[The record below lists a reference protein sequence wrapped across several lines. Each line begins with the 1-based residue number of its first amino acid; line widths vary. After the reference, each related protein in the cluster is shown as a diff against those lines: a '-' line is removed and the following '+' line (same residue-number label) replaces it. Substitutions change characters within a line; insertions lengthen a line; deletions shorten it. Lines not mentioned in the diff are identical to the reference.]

1 MSSNP
6 AHYNTADHVEW
17 ERYASNLHKAG
28 AGVGPVPGLPPR
40 GYRECFILTQKF
52 APLPEHYPNLFI
64 GKADQPA
71 KAPGE
76 VLMSEGAFGS
86 MLESQHRFGS
96 APIGLDS
103 EDRLSQLIT
112 ARPHTAITADIGTD
126 SADAGLISEV
136 VVAMEAIETSLL
148 LIDLMVE
155 EAALAGHALRRTI
168 AGTDVEMEGDAG
180 TEADAETENDSTLQ
194 NPGDL
199 TADKAEKAQKAED
212 LERRHAEAIV
222 TLAAIDAEQDKA
234 QQIEDESVIYHI
246 DDLPAPN
253 AMEVDNEDEPIL
265 TITQEDFERI
275 EDDDAYHSESEFD
288 KPERPA
294 LTQKPRVKK
303 PAKGETRYEIEAQA
317 KQIVD
322 DKSKIPAKRSLGVQ
336 DRNAAAASKK
346 AGLSQVWVKSSKR
359 AAPDSSSDPAPL
371 GGFTDDDANS
381 VRPKFDGRMQ
391 ALRKNDMVGFLSS
404 SDADEIPSKPAE
416 VKVAK
421 ARKSQIINEA
431 PSGSSIAASAAKDRE
446 LPEFIQASWAG
457 GFLPCIYRAIYLSD
471 DPMAIGAVGRDPQS
485 PGKETVALL
494 QTLLDKK
501 YPRNTFMIKWGDVIS
516 KKAVSRVGEHRSAI
530 SKYAVTVVDHIF
542 DDVYYC
548 TILTKYSAPYYKDAD
563 APTPTL
569 RKSQTIKE
577 DARYALRSNGPAF
590 YKSATPADVCTLD
603 RRDPRYIKPTGFLES
618 PAIIDTLSW
627 FIKDE
632 DFHLI
637 VMETADGETED
648 FSGLPIGAL
657 GMVAVAADE
666 RHGPLPE

>member
-1 MSSNP
+1 MSSTGKKRGGGP
-6 AHYNTADHVEW
+6 GS
-17 ERYASNLHKAG
+17 RGGRGGRKAV
-28 AGVGPVPGLPPR
+28 VGPKR
-40 GYRECFILTQKF
+40 
-52 APLPEHYPNLFI
+52 A
-64 GKADQPA
+64 A
-71 KAPGE
+71 E
-76 VLMSEGAFGS
+76 VNS
-86 MLESQHRFGS
+86 
-96 APIGLDS
+96 DY
-103 EDRLSQLIT
+103 
-112 ARPHTAITADIGTD
+112 
-126 SADAGLISEV
+126 
-136 VVAMEAIETSLL
+136 
-148 LIDLMVE
+148 E
-155 EAALAGHALRRTI
+155 EAAPPAKRKPAPPLEPRTLPERDNRGVNITRVDPVELHAKRAKRANGAGA
-168 AGTDVEMEGDAG
+168 
-180 TEADAETENDSTLQ
+180 
-194 NPGDL
+194 
-199 TADKAEKAQKAED
+199 ADKAEKAQKAED
-212 LERRHAEAIV
+212 LERRRAEAIA

-253 AMEVDNEDEPIL
+253 AMEVDNKDEPIL

-275 EDDDAYHSESEFD
+275 EDDDAYRSESEFD

-294 LTQKPRVKK
+294 PAQKPRVKK

-346 AGLSQVWVKSSKR
+346 AGLSQVWVESSKG
-359 AAPDSSSDPAPL
+359 AVSDSSSDPAPL

-391 ALRKNDMVGFLSS
+391 APRKNNMVGFLSS
-404 SDADEIPSKPAE
+404 SDADETPSKPAE
-416 VKVAK
+416 VKVTK
-421 ARKSQIINEA
+421 TRKSQIIKSEPTSKLPALVARSTPTNVKSEA
-431 PSGSSIAASAAKDRE
+431 PSGSSLAASAAKDRE

-457 GFLPCIYRAIYLSD
+457 GFLPCIYRAVYLSD

-494 QTLLDKK
+494 QTLLDKQ
-501 YPRNTFMIKWGDVIS
+501 YPGNTFVIKWGDAIS

-530 SKYAVTVVDHIF
+530 SKYALTVVDHIF
-542 DDVYYC
+542 DDVY
-548 TILTKYSAPYYKDAD
+548 YYKDAD

-577 DARYALRSNGPAF
+577 DARYALCSNGPAF

-632 DFHLI
+632 DFR
-637 VMETADGETED
+637 VVVTETADGETED

-657 GMVAVAADE
+657 GMVAAAVERAHKAHSSGVRTKPPDFSFANYGTAVAGFIASIKKFQRSRWESIIQSAGSRITE
-666 RHGPLPE
+666 RAGTAHVDTEPDSLDGLREYMYVPSSP